1 MTKHN
6 LFYYPYASLTNA
18 QLSVL
23 KVAADLDLQDFRIY
37 RMGAGIHSENPDI
50 SGILIQTIEAS

>member
-1 MTKHN
+1 MNEHN
-6 LFYYPYASLTNA
+6 LFYYPSASFTNA
-18 QLSVL
+18 KISLL